1 MKVLAKI
8 GVGCFLAGMSLTSIQ
23 AQEIATKA
31 VLDSTHI
38 MLGDQINLR
47 LEVKQPEGAIVAFPT
62 LSDTLTPNVEI
73 IRRSKIDTIQLENK
87 CLHIYQNFTVTSFD
101 SGQHQIPPFYF
112 KLDFKEVKDSLKSNS
127 LTLNVGSFNVD
138 LQKGITDIKPPHEAP
153 LTLKE
158 VSPYVLGAIILAGI
172 LFLVFYT
179 IRRRKKGKSLV
190 GPPPRPLE
198 PAHIIALRELER
210 VKTEALW
217 KDEKEKLYYSDI
229 TEILRV
235 YIEYRFEVPAMEST
249 TDEILKDLTANK
261 GLITNKAKDQ
271 LSQVLQLADLV
282 KFAKYKPLPDDNQI
296 SLANAFFFVNE
307 TKKEEKKRP
316 EKPVDD
322 REGEEV
328 ELK

>member
-1 MKVLAKI
+1 MKVLTKI
-8 GVGCFLAGMSLTSIQ
+8 GVGCFLIGMSMTSVQ
-23 AQEIATKA
+23 AQEITTKA

-47 LEVKQPEGAIVAFPT
+47 LEVKQPADAIVAFPT
-62 LSDTLTPNVEI
+62 PSDTLTPNVEI
-73 IRRSKIDTIQLENK
+73 VRRSKIDTVKLDNNQ
-87 CLHIYQNFTVTSFD
+87 LHIYQNFVVTSFD

-112 KLDFKEVKDSLKSNS
+112 KLDFKNVKDSLKSNA
-127 LTLNVGSFNVD
+127 LTLNVGSFDVD

-158 VSPYVLGAIILAGI
+158 VSPYILGVIILGGI
-172 LFLVFYT
+172 IFLIFYT
-179 IRRRKKGKSLV
+179 IRRRKRGQSLV
-190 GPPPRPLE
+190 GPPPKPLE

-210 VKTEALW
+210 VKSEALW
-217 KDEKEKLYYSDI
+217 KDDKEKQYYSDM
-229 TEILRV
+229 TDILRN

-249 TDEILKDLTANK
+249 TDEILRDLTANK
-261 GLITNKAKDQ
+261 GLITEKAKEQ
-271 LSQVLQLADLV
+271 LTQVLQLADLV

-296 SLANAFFFVNE
+296 SLANSFFFVNQ
-307 TKKEEKKRP
+307 TKMEEKKRP